1 LAQHREQ
8 LSLKLLELL
17 EPGAKLPY
25 STYAEAAAL
34 AEQCRRLLDS
44 VFRSHDVL
52 LVPSAPGEA
61 PRGLDATGD
70 PLFNRMWTLL
80 HVPAVTLPGFTGA
93 NGLPVGVQVI
103 GPVGQDDRL
112 LAMAAWMH
120 ARIG

>member
-1 LAQHREQ
+1 
-8 LSLKLLELL
+8 
-17 EPGAKLPY
+17 
-25 STYAEAAAL
+25 
-34 AEQCRRLLDS
+34 
-44 VFRSHDVL
+44 
-52 LVPSAPGEA
+52 
-61 PRGLDATGD
+61 LDATGD

-103 GPVGQDDRL
+103 GPVGQDERL